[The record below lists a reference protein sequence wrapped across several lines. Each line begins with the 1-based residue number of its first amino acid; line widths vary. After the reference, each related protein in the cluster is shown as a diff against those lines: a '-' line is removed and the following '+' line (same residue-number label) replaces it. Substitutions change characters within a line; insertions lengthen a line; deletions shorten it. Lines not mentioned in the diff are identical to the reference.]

1 MKPVALAEEGDN
13 SVPKECIVSGWG
25 QTNRDNKFMSLALM
39 EVNVT
44 LVDEEHCGEEGVY
57 CSEGEKGP
65 GEVSIL

>member
-1 MKPVALAEEGDN
+1 MKTVALAEEGDN

-25 QTNRDNKFMSLALM
+25 QTNRDNKLMSLTLM

-44 LVDEEHCGEEGVY
+44 LVDKKRCAKAGVY